1 MSEENKELE
10 TLKAEMAKK
19 NEEFANQKAELDKLK
34 KIFDERQTKA
44 LKKEDVLKK
53 DEILKAL
60 GFGADDKVDPI
71 EALKKVVLGTQ
82 EKVENLT
89 KELEKE
95 REASTKV
102 VKKAEAERVA
112 KELGFIDPE
121 DALVGIDLSGDIE
134 KQIKERAEK
143 KPHLLKKDDVGGNF
157 SGHSGKS
164 TKDEEVAEA
173 LKKLGIL

>member
-1 MSEENKELE
+1 M
-10 TLKAEMAKK
+10 
-19 NEEFANQKAELDKLK
+19 
-34 KIFDERQTKA
+34 
-44 LKKEDVLKK
+44 
-53 DEILKAL
+53 L

-112 KELGFIDPE
+112 KELNFRYIE
-121 DALVGIDLSGDIE
+121 DAFVGLDFDKDIKQQIEDRAKLRPDLLN
-134 KQIKERAEK
+134 R
-143 KPHLLKKDDVGGNF
+143 DDVGGNF